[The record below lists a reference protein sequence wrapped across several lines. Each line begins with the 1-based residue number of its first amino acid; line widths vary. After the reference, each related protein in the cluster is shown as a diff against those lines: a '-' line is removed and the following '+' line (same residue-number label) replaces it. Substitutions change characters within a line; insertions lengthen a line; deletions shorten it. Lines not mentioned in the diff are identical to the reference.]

1 MNRIIE
7 NKKLSGEISAITSK
21 SYAHR
26 AIFCAALAKGE
37 SVIEIDELS
46 KDIEASLNAAKSLG
60 VRIKKI
66 GNKFYINPPKK
77 FLGPV
82 TVDVF
87 ESGSTLRFLLP
98 VIAALGLEAKI
109 IRRGSLV
116 GIRKSDARNKK
127 GYTK

>member
-26 AIFCAALAKGE
+26 AIFCGSLARGE
-37 SVIEIDELS
+37 SVIEINDLS
-46 KDIEASLNAAKSLG
+46 KDIEASLNAIKALG
-60 VRIKKI
+60 VRVKKI
-66 GNKFYINPPKK
+66 GNKFYFDPPEK
-77 FLGPV
+77 FSGPV
-82 TVDVF
+82 TIDVN

-98 VIAALGLEAKI
+98 VLAALGLEAKV

-116 GIRKSDARNKK
+116 GRTNSV
-127 GYTK
+127 